1 MNIQIIEK
9 VIDVFNRYGDG
20 LRFQIERFEEVLNDE
35 APDMMDECY
44 LVVLGMKMGVFEA
57 IIFDEDFEI
66 SRYVRYL
73 CEFASLSEE
82 EALFMVSVFSQ
93 VIDEIGYYFEIPDV
107 EEFLKTA
114 YQQNNDSHLYVLA
127 RTYFL
132 GFGIK
137 QDYEKAFEIFSYL
150 YQRGY
155 HECCYY
161 IGYMY
166 EHGYGVEQDIAQA
179 FNYYK
184 QNVDSLSA
192 LRLGLFYMYGRY
204 VTQDDQKAIQYLSQS
219 QQKEAYFY
227 KGILLE
233 KQREYS
239 EAFQSYLLGAKHF
252 QKECMYK
259 VGLLLKLGIGVD
271 LDLKEAM
278 HYFIYGYYL
287 LQEDCAYEL
296 AMIYFDGIVVDKNQ
310 KKALDYLHQS
320 ARLNSYD
327 ACLLLSQLYEL
338 GRYVEKNHRFA
349 LSYYQQAQI
358 IRKEKERE
366 YEII

>member
-44 LVVLGMKMGVFEA
+44 VVVLGMKLGVFEA

-179 FNYYK
+179 LNYYK

-204 VTQDDQKAIQYLSQS
+204 VTQDDQ
-219 QQKEAYFY
+219 
-227 KGILLE
+227 
-233 KQREYS
+233 
-239 EAFQSYLLGAKHF
+239 
-252 QKECMYK
+252 
-259 VGLLLKLGIGVD
+259 
-271 LDLKEAM
+271 
-278 HYFIYGYYL
+278 
-287 LQEDCAYEL
+287 
-296 AMIYFDGIVVDKNQ
+296 
-310 KKALDYLHQS
+310 
-320 ARLNSYD
+320 
-327 ACLLLSQLYEL
+327 
-338 GRYVEKNHRFA
+338 
-349 LSYYQQAQI
+349 
-358 IRKEKERE
+358 
-366 YEII
+366 

>member
-44 LVVLGMKMGVFEA
+44 LVVLGMKLGVFEA

-219 QQKEAYFY
+219 QQKEAYLY

-233 KQREYS
+233 KQRE
-239 EAFQSYLLGAKHF
+239 
-252 QKECMYK
+252 
-259 VGLLLKLGIGVD
+259 
-271 LDLKEAM
+271 
-278 HYFIYGYYL
+278 
-287 LQEDCAYEL
+287 
-296 AMIYFDGIVVDKNQ
+296 
-310 KKALDYLHQS
+310 
-320 ARLNSYD
+320 
-327 ACLLLSQLYEL
+327 
-338 GRYVEKNHRFA
+338 
-349 LSYYQQAQI
+349 
-358 IRKEKERE
+358 
-366 YEII
+366 